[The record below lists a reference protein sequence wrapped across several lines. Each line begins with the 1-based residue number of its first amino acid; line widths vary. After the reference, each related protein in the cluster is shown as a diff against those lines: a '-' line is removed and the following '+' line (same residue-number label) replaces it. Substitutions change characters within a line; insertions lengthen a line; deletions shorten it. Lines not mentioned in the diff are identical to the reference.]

1 MFNLD
6 WVLPTF
12 HDMIIVNLYRLEILR
27 SPWTKSVST
36 RWIEAG
42 SLKWVVG
49 VSVSMVI
56 LSICLSTHWVV
67 LSLCFL
73 PIVGVRKASWI
84 QGHLSTTL
92 IILIRIFQLAGRW
105 FVDDWSTSS
114 LRMLFRLYQFPLTLL
129 FLFWHLLPF
138 LLCLLLSL
146 LKPDTLLHSKSVFIM
161 TEVITLAVKDIILD
175 GF

>member
-49 VSVSMVI
+49 VSVSMLM

-73 PIVGVRKASWI
+73 PIVGVRKAKI

-92 IILIRIFQLAGRW
+92 IILIRLEDGSWI
-105 FVDDWSTSS
+105 TSS
-114 LRMLFRLYQFPLTLL
+114 LWMLSWLSQFPLTEL
-129 FLFWHLLPF
+129 FFFCISNLSCSAFCYLFSPRHP
-138 LLCLLLSL
+138 
-146 LKPDTLLHSKSVFIM
+146 PPQ
-161 TEVITLAVKDIILD
+161 
-175 GF
+175 